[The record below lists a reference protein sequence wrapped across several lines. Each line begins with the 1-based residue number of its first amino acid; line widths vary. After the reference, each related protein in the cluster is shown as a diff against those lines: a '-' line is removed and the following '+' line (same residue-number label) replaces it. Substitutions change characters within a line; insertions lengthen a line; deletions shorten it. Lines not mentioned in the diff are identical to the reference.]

1 MSTPSP
7 TSPSPLSRL
16 ERLWDRLATFNSR
29 LAHGAARGLTIAYV
43 PALRAAAWVSPKAWK
58 RRRALAAEFPA
69 RWQRVLD
76 VLPIYLRL
84 DEADRAELKQHIKVF
99 IAEKHFE
106 GCGGF
111 VMFDEVKVTIAAL
124 ASILLLRRDT
134 DYYPN
139 CSSILVYPAEYVVRS
154 STPGPGGIMFEG
166 ATMRAGESWHR
177 AFGNASGG
185 PVVLS
190 WRSVLRGASGSADGH
205 NVVLHE
211 FAHQLDSE
219 SGAMDGLPAL
229 DTPAQI
235 IPWARV
241 MSGEYRALVQTLTL
255 GAGDSPP
262 LIDPYGATNPAE
274 FFAVCTEL
282 FFEKPREMRDRH
294 PALYARFVTFFKQDP
309 AAWPGSAEYYY

>member
-1 MSTPSP
+1 MSTASLPPHPSA
-7 TSPSPLSRL
+7 SLLSRL
-16 ERLWDRLATFNSR
+16 GSRWDGLAQ
-29 LAHGAARGLTIAYV
+29 AAARGLTNAYG
-43 PALRAAAWVSPKAWK
+43 PALRAAAWISPKAWK
-58 RRRALAAEFPA
+58 RRRALAREFPA
-69 RWQRVLD
+69 RWQRLLD
-76 VLPIYLRL
+76 QLPLYARL
-84 DEADRAELKQHIKVF
+84 GAADQAELKDHIKVF
-99 IAEKHFE
+99 VAEKHFE

-111 VMFDEVKVTIAAL
+111 VMSDEVKVTIAAG
-124 ASILLLRRDT
+124 ACVLLLRRDT

-139 CSSILVYPAEYVVRS
+139 CSSILVYPAEYVVRNI
-154 STPGPGGIMFEG
+154 TPGPGGVMFEG
-166 ATMRAGESWHR
+166 ATMRAGESWHNS
-177 AFGNASGG
+177 FGNASGG

-211 FAHQLDSE
+211 FAHQLDGE

-229 DTPAQI
+229 DNPAQI

-241 MSGEYRALVQTLTL
+241 MSGEYRSLVQALTL
-255 GAGDSPP
+255 GAGDTRP

-282 FFEKPREMRDRH
+282 FFEKPRDMRERY

-309 AAWPGSAEYYY
+309 AAWPGFAEYYY